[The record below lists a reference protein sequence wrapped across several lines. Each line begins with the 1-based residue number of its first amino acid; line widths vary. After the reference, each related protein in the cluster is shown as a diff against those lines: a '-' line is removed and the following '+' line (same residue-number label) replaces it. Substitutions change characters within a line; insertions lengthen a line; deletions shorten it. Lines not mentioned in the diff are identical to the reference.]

1 MVRRGV
7 INARRS
13 AAEFVG
19 TALLVMAVVGS
30 GIMAQN
36 LSLDIGIQLLANAV
50 ATGGALFGLI
60 TIFGPVSGASFNPVV
75 TVVSQLLEKDG
86 TWWRVLSDIVA
97 QVAGAITGCVVA
109 NIMFA
114 HPFIELSKK
123 IRTGGPTWFSEV
135 IATAGLLLIIWGGKR
150 ANANVAALVAGW
162 ITGAYW
168 FTSSTSV
175 ANPAVGVG
183 RMFSQSFAGIAPES
197 MPMFAFMQ
205 VIGGAVGLL
214 LIALLWPRNSSS

>member
-1 MVRRGV
+1 MTRRV
-7 INARRS
+7 L
-13 AAEFVG
+13 AEFLG

-36 LSLDIGIQLLANAV
+36 MTKDIGLQLLANAV

-60 TIFGPVSGASFNPVV
+60 TIFGPISGASFNPVV
-75 TVVSQLLEKDG
+75 SIVDFFLEKSSSP
-86 TWWRVLSDIVA
+86 LQLALDIVA
-97 QVAGAITGCVVA
+97 QIVGAIAGCIIA

-114 HPFIELSKK
+114 HPYIEMSQK

-135 IATAGLLLIIWGGKR
+135 VATVGLLLVIWGGIR
-150 ANANVAALVAGW
+150 AKANVAALVAAW

-175 ANPAVGVG
+175 ANPAVGIG
-183 RMFSQSFAGIAPES
+183 RMFSDSFAGIAPES
-197 MPMFAFMQ
+197 MPMFALMQ
-205 VIGGAVGLL
+205 LLGGVVAAVI
-214 LIALLWPRNSSS
+214 IRTLWPTRVSA

>member
-1 MVRRGV
+1 MNRRV
-7 INARRS
+7 L
-13 AAEFVG
+13 AEFLG

-36 LSLDIGIQLLANAV
+36 MTKDVGLQLLANAV

-60 TIFGPVSGASFNPVV
+60 TIFGPISGASFNPVV
-75 TVVSQLLEKDG
+75 SIVDFFIEKSSSPLQLALDIVSQIL
-86 TWWRVLSDIVA
+86 
-97 QVAGAITGCVVA
+97 GAIAGCIIA

-114 HPFIELSKK
+114 HPYIEISQK

-135 IATAGLLLIIWGGKR
+135 VATVGLLLVIWGGIR
-150 ANANVAALVAGW
+150 AKANVAALVAAW

-175 ANPAVGVG
+175 ANPAVGIG
-183 RMFSQSFAGIAPES
+183 RMFSDSFAGIAPES
-197 MPMFAFMQ
+197 MPVFALMQ
-205 VIGGAVGLL
+205 LLGGLVAIVI
-214 LIALLWPRNSSS
+214 IRTLWPTKRSV

>member
-1 MVRRGV
+1 MNHRVL
-7 INARRS
+7 
-13 AAEFVG
+13 AEFLG

-36 LSLDIGIQLLANAV
+36 MTEDIGLQLLANAV

-60 TIFGPVSGASFNPVV
+60 TIFGPISGASFNPVV
-75 TVVSQLLEKDG
+75 SIVDFFIEKSSSPLQLALDIVSQ
-86 TWWRVLSDIVA
+86 VL
-97 QVAGAITGCVVA
+97 GAITGCIIA

-114 HPFIELSKK
+114 HPYIEISQK

-135 IATAGLLLIIWGGKR
+135 VATVGLLLVIWGGIR
-150 ANANVAALVAGW
+150 AKANVAALVAAW

-175 ANPAVGVG
+175 ANPAVGIG
-183 RMFSQSFAGIAPES
+183 RMFSDSFAGIAPES
-197 MPMFAFMQ
+197 MPMFALMQ
-205 VIGGAVGLL
+205 LLGCVVAAVM
-214 LIALLWPRNSSS
+214 IRTLWPTKVSA

>member
-1 MVRRGV
+1 MNRRV
-7 INARRS
+7 L
-13 AAEFVG
+13 AEFLG

-36 LSLDIGIQLLANAV
+36 MTKDIGLQLLANAV

-60 TIFGPVSGASFNPVV
+60 TIFGPISGASFNPVV
-75 TVVSQLLEKDG
+75 SIVDFFIEKSSSTLQLALDIVSQ
-86 TWWRVLSDIVA
+86 VL
-97 QVAGAITGCVVA
+97 GAITGCIIA

-114 HPFIELSKK
+114 HPYIEISQK

-135 IATAGLLLIIWGGKR
+135 VATVGLLLVIWGGIR
-150 ANANVAALVAGW
+150 AKANVAALVAAW

-175 ANPAVGVG
+175 ANPAVGIG
-183 RMFSQSFAGIAPES
+183 RMFSDSFAGIAPES
-197 MPMFAFMQ
+197 MPMFALMQ
-205 VIGGAVGLL
+205 LLGGVVAAVM
-214 LIALLWPRNSSS
+214 IRTLWPTKVSA

>member
-1 MVRRGV
+1 MNRRV
-7 INARRS
+7 L
-13 AAEFVG
+13 AEFLG

-36 LSLDIGIQLLANAV
+36 MTKDVGLQLLANAV

-60 TIFGPVSGASFNPVV
+60 TIFGPISGASFNPVV
-75 TVVSQLLEKDG
+75 SIVDFFIEKSSSPLQLALDIVSQIL
-86 TWWRVLSDIVA
+86 
-97 QVAGAITGCVVA
+97 GAIAGCIIA

-114 HPFIELSKK
+114 HPYIEISQK

-135 IATAGLLLIIWGGKR
+135 VATVGLLLVIWGGIR
-150 ANANVAALVAGW
+150 AKANVAALVAAW

-175 ANPAVGVG
+175 ANPAVGIG
-183 RMFSQSFAGIAPES
+183 RMFSDSFAGIAPES
-197 MPMFAFMQ
+197 MPMFALMQ
-205 VIGGAVGLL
+205 LLGGLVAIVI
-214 LIALLWPRNSSS
+214 IRTLWPTKNSV

>member
-1 MVRRGV
+1 MNRRV
-7 INARRS
+7 L
-13 AAEFVG
+13 AEFLG

-36 LSLDIGIQLLANAV
+36 MTKDIGLQLLANAV

-60 TIFGPVSGASFNPVV
+60 TIFGPISGASFNPVV
-75 TVVSQLLEKDG
+75 SIVDFFIEKSSSPLQLALDIVSQIL
-86 TWWRVLSDIVA
+86 
-97 QVAGAITGCVVA
+97 GAIAGCIIA

-114 HPFIELSKK
+114 HPYIEISQK

-135 IATAGLLLIIWGGKR
+135 VATVGLLLVIWGGIR
-150 ANANVAALVAGW
+150 AKANVAALVAAW

-175 ANPAVGVG
+175 ANPAVGIG
-183 RMFSQSFAGIAPES
+183 RMFSDSFAGIAPES
-197 MPMFAFMQ
+197 MPMFALMQ
-205 VIGGAVGLL
+205 LLGGVVAAVI
-214 LIALLWPRNSSS
+214 IRTLWPTRVSA

>member
-1 MVRRGV
+1 MNHRVL
-7 INARRS
+7 
-13 AAEFVG
+13 AEFLG

-36 LSLDIGIQLLANAV
+36 MTEDIGLQLLANAV

-60 TIFGPVSGASFNPVV
+60 TIFGPISGASFNPVV
-75 TVVSQLLEKDG
+75 SIVDFFIEKSSSPLQLALDIVSQ
-86 TWWRVLSDIVA
+86 VL
-97 QVAGAITGCVVA
+97 GAITGCIIA

-114 HPFIELSKK
+114 HPYIEISQK

-135 IATAGLLLIIWGGKR
+135 VATVGLLLVIWGGIR
-150 ANANVAALVAGW
+150 AKANVAALVAAW

-175 ANPAVGVG
+175 ANPAVGIG
-183 RMFSQSFAGIAPES
+183 RMFSDSFAGIAPES
-197 MPMFAFMQ
+197 MPMFALMQ
-205 VIGGAVGLL
+205 LLGGVVAAVM
-214 LIALLWPRNSSS
+214 IRTLWPTKVSA

>member
-1 MVRRGV
+1 MNRRV
-7 INARRS
+7 L
-13 AAEFVG
+13 AEFLG

-36 LSLDIGIQLLANAV
+36 MTKDIGLQLLANAV

-60 TIFGPVSGASFNPVV
+60 TIFGPISGASFNPVV
-75 TVVSQLLEKDG
+75 SIVDFFIEKSSSPLQLALDIVSQ
-86 TWWRVLSDIVA
+86 VL
-97 QVAGAITGCVVA
+97 GAITGCIIA

-114 HPFIELSKK
+114 HPYIEISQK

-135 IATAGLLLIIWGGKR
+135 VATVGLLLVIWGGIR
-150 ANANVAALVAGW
+150 AKANVAALVAAW

-175 ANPAVGVG
+175 ANPAVGIG
-183 RMFSQSFAGIAPES
+183 RMFSDSFAGIAPQS
-197 MPMFAFMQ
+197 MPMFALMQ
-205 VIGGAVGLL
+205 LLGGLVAIVI
-214 LIALLWPRNSSS
+214 IRTLWPTKNSV

>member
-1 MVRRGV
+1 MNRRV
-7 INARRS
+7 L
-13 AAEFVG
+13 AEFLG

-36 LSLDIGIQLLANAV
+36 MTKDVGLQLLANAV

-60 TIFGPVSGASFNPVV
+60 TIFGPISGASFNPVV
-75 TVVSQLLEKDG
+75 SIVDFFIEKSSSPLQLALDIVSQIL
-86 TWWRVLSDIVA
+86 
-97 QVAGAITGCVVA
+97 GAIAGCIIA

-114 HPFIELSKK
+114 HPYIEISQK

-135 IATAGLLLIIWGGKR
+135 VATVGLLLVIWGGIR
-150 ANANVAALVAGW
+150 AKANVAALVAAW

-175 ANPAVGVG
+175 ANPAVGIG
-183 RMFSQSFAGIAPES
+183 RMFSDSFAGIAPES
-197 MPMFAFMQ
+197 MPMFALMQ
-205 VIGGAVGLL
+205 LLGGLVAIVI
-214 LIALLWPRNSSS
+214 IRTLWPTKSSG

>member
-1 MVRRGV
+1 MNRRV
-7 INARRS
+7 L
-13 AAEFVG
+13 AEFLG

-36 LSLDIGIQLLANAV
+36 MTKDIGLRLLANAV

-60 TIFGPVSGASFNPVV
+60 TIFGPISGASFNPVV
-75 TVVSQLLEKDG
+75 SIVDFFIEKSSSPLQLALDIVSQ
-86 TWWRVLSDIVA
+86 VL
-97 QVAGAITGCVVA
+97 GAITGCIIA

-114 HPFIELSKK
+114 HPYIEISQK

-135 IATAGLLLIIWGGKR
+135 VATVGLLLVIWGGIR
-150 ANANVAALVAGW
+150 AKANVAALVAAW

-175 ANPAVGVG
+175 ANPAVGIG
-183 RMFSQSFAGIAPES
+183 RMFSDSFAGIAPES
-197 MPMFAFMQ
+197 MPMFALMQ
-205 VIGGAVGLL
+205 LLGGVVAAVM
-214 LIALLWPRNSSS
+214 IRTLWPTKVSA